1 MLISYNRPPDIAWSL
16 IGAGAAWLSDDAGAA
31 LINGRPAAASRL
43 QWLSGAQTTA
53 SVLTLRGSWGTAIAP
68 RVVGLVGLTLPAGTL
83 IRLAFRRPA
92 DAGYTYLADVPQ
104 QRIVQLPDG
113 SRCAWFVLD
122 DGLDPVIGVEYRI
135 VNDVYGSASIAA
147 GAVVD
152 IGEAWVGPTVEIP
165 HTSDWKDLDNDPST
179 TRRSK
184 GSQPFTAE
192 VRGYR
197 TLQVPFALAKRDAV
211 RGGGLANGAD
221 WQLVRAAIRAGN
233 RLVAVP
239 RFDTAAEIQ
248 RTAVFGVARFDA
260 IGHMQGPD
268 YLGGITVD
276 EAPATAAA

>member
-147 GAVVD
+147 GALVSSSSPR
-152 IGEAWVGPTVEIP
+152 IA
-165 HTSDWKDLDNDPST
+165 
-179 TRRSK
+179 
-184 GSQPFTAE
+184 PF
-192 VRGYR
+192 V
-197 TLQVPFALAKRDAV
+197 Q
-211 RGGGLANGAD
+211 GLN
-221 WQLVRAAIRAGN
+221 
-233 RLVAVP
+233 AVP
-239 RFDTAAEIQ
+239 DLI
-248 RTAVFGVARFDA
+248 
-260 IGHMQGPD
+260 
-268 YLGGITVD
+268 
-276 EAPATAAA
+276 